1 MTSWA
6 DDTDRAI
13 DALLTREIEEVFKR
27 TTFLVTNT
35 LVRTLRNFSTLYS
48 FRIADKLE
56 PYKDRILASIEDDI
70 INHPEYLYGVI
81 NEIEELRA
89 VGVSWLELA
98 ELLEKRKSDIIK
110 TMLSKYKWFH
120 KKQDILPFLKALR
133 NIGVNWNE
141 LSIIEKSANA
151 GLLESEKPVAVTSQ
165 ERYVIDLLFP
175 GSFYRAILSL
185 HTWPVVSKPIQAAIE
200 RQKPKLLAYL
210 TECIIVKAN
219 FSTFFRGIRALR
231 NQQIAW
237 PELDELVEASKRPFI
252 TKLLTKLKNH
262 EDSTDLLYIESVIK
276 DAKRVVNWPE
286 LKIINDEA
294 GGELDR
300 ARDQQIPGYEP
311 DPFDDDIRNG

>member
-13 DALLTREIEEVFKR
+13 DRMLDQEIDWIFDREHSFHARKVAYALK
-27 TTFLVTNT
+27 
-35 LVRTLRNFSTLYS
+35 NFSTLYNFS
-48 FRIADKLE
+48 VANKLE
-56 PYKDRILASIEDDI
+56 QNKQRLLPSIENDIVNHTEHLYGALAEIAELKAYGIVWPELITLLNKHKALIVKVMLTKYKNFYRKEDI
-70 INHPEYLYGVI
+70 IPFIDTLRSIGI
-81 NEIEELRA
+81 GWRELDAIVKSVKSTLKEA
-89 VGVSWLELA
+89 V
-98 ELLEKRKSDIIK
+98 DI
-110 TMLSKYKWFH
+110 T
-120 KKQDILPFLKALR
+120 P
-133 NIGVNWNE
+133 
-141 LSIIEKSANA
+141 
-151 GLLESEKPVAVTSQ
+151 Q

-185 HTWPVVSKPIQAAIE
+185 YTWNVVSKPIQAAIE
-200 RQKPKLLAYL
+200 RQKPRLLAYL
-210 TECIIVKAN
+210 TECVMVKSN
-219 FSTFFRGIRALR
+219 FSTFFRGVLALR
-231 NQQIAW
+231 HQQIAW
-237 PELDELVEASKRPFI
+237 PEIDELVEASKRPFI

-300 ARDQQIPGYEP
+300 ARDQEIPGYEP